1 MITDWLK
8 KRLTPDKQNS
18 EMWASFAEAIQ
29 TLYESEV
36 EPLLDRISGLRSF
49 FTMTQ
54 ADLDVRTAEYG
65 RFFVM
70 GEVEPSQKAIL
81 LEQRLDEVHFKGTTR
96 PIEQTF
102 WREFGNLPVTWQPLY
117 APVDTAT
124 YPYGT
129 YLITEDAISVAK
141 TTYGEFFL
149 TSRGNIQVDL
159 NALYESYGLQDRDT
173 IIATLQDKFD
183 LIIAPLMPLH
193 MVFDGISLQLAFKL
207 DSAAERQ
214 RLAET
219 VVSIA
224 GMKWAAQAD
233 AAKMA
238 EAKSTT
244 GVNMYRAD
252 NAKEMSVVALSIDQ
266 YPIDAWLLDAPP
278 TNTLVKQAQT

>member
-36 EPLLDRISGLRSF
+36 EPLLERISGLRSF

-54 ADLDVRTAEYG
+54 EDLDVRTAEYG

-70 GEVEPSQKAIL
+70 GENEPSQKAIL
-81 LEQRLDEVHFKGTTR
+81 LTQRLDEVHFKGTTR
-96 PIEQTF
+96 PLEQTF

-117 APVDTAT
+117 APVDTTT

-159 NALYESYGLQDRDT
+159 NALYESYGIQDRDT

-207 DSAAERQ
+207 ESAAERL

-224 GMKWAAQAD
+224 GMKWATQAD

-238 EAKSTT
+238 GAKSITS
-244 GVNMYRAD
+244 VEMYRAD
-252 NAKEMSVVALSIDQ
+252 NAKEMSQVALSIDQ
-266 YPIDAWLLDAPP
+266 YPIDSWLLDAPP
-278 TNTLVKQAQT
+278 THTLVLPS